1 MSSSGMSSS
10 ATGPSGDG
18 AAASAGGTDPT
29 AGPSSASSADRSS
42 IIVDREFIRQQWAEY
57 DAEIKDDP
65 FLVVVWRLKNI
76 PQKRSSR
83 SRSRESMSPERRKV
97 PAPHWKRGEQCR
109 CLCKPCMP
117 HNRTRCQ
124 LQHGHTTSHLCELHF
139 GMEWRTRPPG
149 PIHRTNLLKARGT
162 APPHEAVGWGDEPG
176 ANPWI
181 RGGKWYLHDVSVLEQ
196 YRVRGMLSLR

>member
-10 ATGPSGDG
+10 ATGPSGSG

-29 AGPSSASSADRSS
+29 AGPSSAARAGPSSDYLRDLFWPHENDPE
-42 IIVDREFIRQQWAEY
+42 IVN
-57 DAEIKDDP
+57 DP
-65 FLVVVWRLKNI
+65 FLDPAWRAQNL
-76 PQKRSSR
+76 PQRRSSR
-83 SRSRESMSPERRKV
+83 SRSRESMSPERRKI
-97 PAPHWKRGEQCR
+97 PAPHWKRGGQCR
-109 CLCKPCMP
+109 CLCNPCKP
-117 HNRTRCQ
+117 HNRTRCE

-181 RGGKWYLHDVSVLEQ
+181 RGGKWYLHDVRVLEQ